1 MVKKFLTFIFYILS
15 IFYYSS
21 AMAYEEPQFEVIMS
35 YEIFEVRKY
44 SDRLA
49 VETIE
54 TGQNNNFRKLFN
66 YISGKNENNEKIQMT
81 TPVTQVKKNGNTS
94 MQFFLPSKFD
104 LSNAPKPI
112 SNDIKIISIKSG
124 HYAVLRYSG
133 RTSDKNF
140 IKHKEILE
148 IELKKKGISIISQ
161 PIKATYDSPF
171 TLPMNR
177 RNEVMFKIEY

>member
-81 TPVTQVKKNGNTS
+81 TPVTQVKK
-94 MQFFLPSKFD
+94 KW
-104 LSNAPKPI
+104 
-112 SNDIKIISIKSG
+112 
-124 HYAVLRYSG
+124 
-133 RTSDKNF
+133 
-140 IKHKEILE
+140 
-148 IELKKKGISIISQ
+148 
-161 PIKATYDSPF
+161 
-171 TLPMNR
+171 
-177 RNEVMFKIEY
+177 